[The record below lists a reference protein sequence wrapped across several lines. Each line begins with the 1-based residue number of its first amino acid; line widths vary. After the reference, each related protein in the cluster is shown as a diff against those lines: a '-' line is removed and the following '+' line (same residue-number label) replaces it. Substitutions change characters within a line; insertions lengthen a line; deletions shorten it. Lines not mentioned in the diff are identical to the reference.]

1 MALVPDGITTSID
14 GILRVECVLPGST
27 FPGGKEEGINLLL
40 PGLANFNHQISGA
53 TVFVR
58 ID

>member
-1 MALVPDGITTSID
+1 MGVHEPVAPEGP
-14 GILRVECVLPGST
+14 RPGST

-40 PGLANFNHQISGA
+40 PGIANFNHQVSGA